1 MRAGD
6 YHSGPIQ
13 TINRVGYFGLII
25 LTVGM
30 IVFACYAV
38 KIIRKAENTPYYVYA
53 MFIGLPMVIYPFF
66 FYLIIGS
73 YAQAMSMMCFSGG
86 MLRLIENSMDRFGN
100 GIEVE
105 EPLAAVLG
113 GNERE

>member
-1 MRAGD
+1 
-6 YHSGPIQ
+6 
-13 TINRVGYFGLII
+13 
-25 LTVGM
+25 
-30 IVFACYAV
+30 
-38 KIIRKAENTPYYVYA
+38 
-53 MFIGLPMVIYPFF
+53 
-66 FYLIIGS
+66 
-73 YAQAMSMMCFSGG
+73 MSMMCFSGG